1 VTGRAAPGTSDL
13 PHDGSGHRAQLAG
26 TSFRLADGTT
36 SRRLTLDGP
45 AADKEWA
52 AKQAEALPHYE
63 SDIDRPPAAVL
74 ALYRAFENY
83 IARFLYG
90 RRDLAVLD
98 VGCGLGAT
106 LPPYAGLFDPGR
118 GAVENV
124 YVGLDPFAGAAERAY
139 PFVQGR
145 LEDLPE
151 AIEPAFDLFLFA
163 TSLDHIR
170 SLGEAA
176 AAVRRLARPGAHAIF
191 WVGLRDNALLGR
203 TLGMTHLQP
212 LFADLG
218 PIAFLGRWLKL
229 ALYDLPR
236 HYAYF
241 RRQNWRLR
249 HGRPLD
255 RLHFHYFTTLTIEG
269 ALRTFGDVIDR
280 FAPPGGADLF
290 ATVRLPA

>member
-1 VTGRAAPGTSDL
+1 MTGRAVPGTSDP
-13 PHDGSGHRAQLAG
+13 PHDGSGHRAQLADA
-26 TSFRLADGTT
+26 SFRLANGTT

-45 AADKEWA
+45 AADPEWA

-63 SDIDRPPAAVL
+63 SDIDRPPAAVE
-74 ALYRAFENY
+74 ALYREFENY

-98 VGCGLGAT
+98 VGCGIGAT
-106 LPPYAGLFDPGR
+106 LPPYAGLFAPGR
-118 GAVENV
+118 STVENV
-124 YVGLDPFAGAAERAY
+124 YVGLDPFAGAAVRAY

-145 LEDLPE
+145 LEDLPG
-151 AIEPAFDLFLFA
+151 AIEPAFDVFLFA

-170 SLGEAA
+170 SLDDTA
-176 AAVRRLARPGAHAIF
+176 AAVRKLARPGAHAIF
-191 WVGLRDNALLGR
+191 WVGLRDSALLGR
-203 TLGMTHLQP
+203 TLGATHLQP
-212 LFADLG
+212 LFADLE

-241 RRQNWRLR
+241 YRQNRRLR

-255 RLHFHYFTTLTIEG
+255 RLHFHYFTSGTVDR
-269 ALRTFGDVIDR
+269 ALRPFGEVIDR
-280 FAPPGGADLF
+280 FAPPGSADLF

>member
-1 VTGRAAPGTSDL
+1 MTGPTAPGASDL
-13 PHDGSGHRAQLAG
+13 SRDGSGRRARLAAAG
-26 TSFRLADGTT
+26 FRLADGTT
-36 SRRLTLDGP
+36 CRRLTLDGP
-45 AADKEWA
+45 AADQEWA
-52 AKQAEALPHYE
+52 AKQAAALPHYE
-63 SDIDRPPAAVL
+63 SDIDRPSAAVE
-74 ALYRAFENY
+74 ALYREFENY

-98 VGCGLGAT
+98 IGCGIGGA

-118 GAVENV
+118 GAGGNA
-124 YVGLDPFAGAAERAY
+124 YVGLDPLAGAAARAY

-145 LEDLPE
+145 LEDLPG

-163 TSLDHIR
+163 TSLDHIH
-170 SLGEAA
+170 SLAEAA
-176 AAVRRLARPGAHAIF
+176 AAVRKLARPGAHAIF
-191 WVGLRDNALLGR
+191 WVGLRDSALLGR
-203 TLGMTHLQP
+203 TLGATHLQP
-212 LFADLG
+212 LYADLG

-236 HYAYF
+236 QYAYF
-241 RRQNWRLR
+241 CRQNWRLR

-255 RLHFHYFTTLTIEG
+255 RLHFHYFTSHTVEG